1 MKNITDPPNT
11 KQTDHLAIIIE
22 KSGRLQKSKIKI
34 FSKTRKMPINLYRD
48 WFYSQFQKVATV
60 TKLLPNGNFL
70 SGSDLRSETL
80 RRKQI
85 KAEN

>member
-1 MKNITDPPNT
+1 MKKYYHSPNT

-34 FSKTRKMPINLYRD
+34 FFQIRKMPINLYRD
-48 WFYSQFQKVATV
+48 WFYSQFQKVTMV
-60 TKLLPNGNFL
+60 TKKLPNGNLL
-70 SGSDLRSETL
+70 SKSDLRIETL

>member
-1 MKNITDPPNT
+1 MKKHHRSPNT
-11 KQTDHLAIIIE
+11 KQTDLLAIIIE

-34 FSKTRKMPINLYRD
+34 FFQIRKMPINLYRD
-48 WFYSQFQKVATV
+48 WFYSQFQKVAMV
-60 TKLLPNGNFL
+60 TKKLPNGNLL
-70 SGSDLRSETL
+70 SKSDLRIETL